1 MSKEDLLCRFVV
13 DREGNRMGESISID
27 EDILIIK
34 KGEKYLGVP
43 LKHIED
49 SGEAIKIKGIIEW
62 DRMEEMGEEW
72 KKKSLDLMK

>member
-1 MSKEDLLCRFVV
+1 
-13 DREGNRMGESISID
+13 MGESISID

-43 LKHIED
+43 LKHIDD

-62 DRMEEMGEEW
+62 DKMEEMGEEW